1 MTVRSVSSGASTT
14 GDSEL
19 KLSVLRARRVRGLAT
34 SGSGLT
40 AYRRLVGNEGLL
52 VLTPLASGQ
61 IWTNTTTT
69 TLSDYRSQHVEQTAE
84 GEERKYVSI
93 SVTSTRALLSSS
105 RTSS

>member
-1 MTVRSVSSGASTT
+1 MSPSWLRARTVTVRSASSGRAQT

-19 KLSVLRARRVRGLAT
+19 KLCVLRARRVRGLATSGSGLTAYRRVLRARRVRGLAT

-69 TLSDYRSQHVEQTAE
+69 TLSD
-84 GEERKYVSI
+84 
-93 SVTSTRALLSSS
+93 
-105 RTSS
+105 